1 MFFILLVLSISVVSQ
16 FFKHFT
22 KVEKVTIRWRWI
34 ALSGLRTTG
43 PRTMDS
49 MYEDYYRVAVRVY
62 VWTKNTLMFQA
73 NALEDVEKVRS
84 TNYGMSVLEIHYYI
98 IPY

>member
-1 MFFILLVLSISVVSQ
+1 MGGECPKGMGGRYSFLKILSCPPKYEFAPQMPPPNS
-16 FFKHFT
+16 
-22 KVEKVTIRWRWI
+22 EAWR
-34 ALSGLRTTG
+34 RHC
-43 PRTMDS
+43 
-49 MYEDYYRVAVRVY
+49 YRVAVRVY